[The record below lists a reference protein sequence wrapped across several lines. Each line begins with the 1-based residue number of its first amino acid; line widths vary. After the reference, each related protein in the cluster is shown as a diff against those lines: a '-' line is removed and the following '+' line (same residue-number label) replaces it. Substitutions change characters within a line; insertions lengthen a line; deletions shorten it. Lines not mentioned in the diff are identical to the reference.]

1 MKLTSLWKT
10 NWYNENWILTYSLFI
25 RREKVSCQRTG
36 SRDSWKMVRALL
48 CTPQKICKWQ
58 LLCSCETFVRALL
71 CTPQKI
77 CKWQLLCSCETF
89 VRALLCTPQKICK
102 WQLLCSCETFQLKSN
117 RFQFMTMIHLSMW
130 NETKWLA
137 IPYMQV
143 SFIRNCQWKSVL
155 SLKGYFTFN
164 LVWAMSEILTYSKLQ

>member
-1 MKLTSLWKT
+1 MIGKGQHHPWDLQISLTPNPLYASLCLVKLEKLTSLWKT
-10 NWYNENWILTYSLFI
+10 NWYNEKWILQYSLFI
-25 RREKVSCQRTG
+25 RRAKVSCQRTG
-36 SRDSWKMVRALL
+36 SRDSWKM
-48 CTPQKICKWQ
+48 
-58 LLCSCETFVRALL
+58 
-71 CTPQKI
+71 
-77 CKWQLLCSCETF
+77 

-137 IPYMQV
+137 FPYMQV

-164 LVWAMSEILTYSKLQ
+164 LVWAMSEIVTYSKLQ

>member
-1 MKLTSLWKT
+1 MIGKGQHHAWDLLISFKPNPIYAILCLVKLVKLTSLWKT
-10 NWYNENWILTYSLFI
+10 NWYNKNWILQYSFFI
-25 RREKVSCQRTG
+25 RRAKVSCRRTG
-36 SRDSWKMVRALL
+36 SRDSWKMVRAIL

-117 RFQFMTMIHLSMW
+117 RFQFMTMIHFVDVELDK
-130 NETKWLA
+130 N
-137 IPYMQV
+137 
-143 SFIRNCQWKSVL
+143 
-155 SLKGYFTFN
+155 G
-164 LVWAMSEILTYSKLQ
+164 